1 MKIALLLSLAASLAP
16 TVQADQPNRSHE
28 ESLAKMKALLA
39 GQAETEHDGG
49 GPAG

>member
-1 MKIALLLSLAASLAP
+1 MKIALWLSLAASLAS
-16 TVQADQPNRSHE
+16 TVHADLPNQSHE
-28 ESLAKMKALLA
+28 ESLAKMKELLA